1 MDQVFG
7 RGELFRRHMGNLDL
21 IVHMHN
27 NVEVTLL
34 PVERPL
40 LQQQLEQIDQLL
52 AQGIGGETHKIA
64 IQSSKTGA
72 GAKGGGGGSGA
83 GGKGPKKK
91 NGQNNPSVKKG
102 AGKNASGGKR
112 TASKR
117 DQQAGVGRLCG
128 CTVSTHVK
136 SKFRVLG

>member
-40 LQQQLEQIDQLL
+40 LQQQLQQIDQLL
-52 AQGIGGETHKIA
+52 AQGIGGEAHKIA
-64 IQSSKTGA
+64 IRSSKTSV
-72 GAKGGGGGSGA
+72 GAKAGGGGGGA
-83 GGKGPKKK
+83 GGKGSKKK
-91 NGQNNPSVKKG
+91 NGQNTPSAKKG
-102 AGKNASGGKR
+102 AGKNVTGGKR
-112 TASKR
+112 TTVKG
-117 DQQAGVGRLCG
+117 DEQAQCV
-128 CTVSTHVK
+128 
-136 SKFRVLG
+136 